1 MKVVVVIA
9 LVAVVL
15 GTLCVPALADKSS
28 DRRMAK
34 IRELYKQGDFEGVRA
49 ELIAQYDEK
58 PDPALLFAL
67 GQVELNLGNYES
79 AISYY
84 EKFIASNPA
93 ADQVALA
100 QQGIGA
106 ARIRLQEPERA
117 PPDTVDPTKGL
128 PEGETPKETE
138 PPDEPPPPPPPGKR
152 WTVTRTGFVAFGGA
166 AVLLGA
172 GLLYYS
178 HSMGNDH
185 SGTLSEYDRR
195 LDQART
201 TKWTAL
207 GIAAAGT
214 LIIGVTL
221 AW

>member
-1 MKVVVVIA
+1 MRVVVVIA

-15 GTLCVPALADKSS
+15 GTLCAPALADKSS

-34 IRELYKQGDFEGVRA
+34 IRELYKAGDFEGVRS

-84 EKFIASNPA
+84 EKFIATNPA
-93 ADQVALA
+93 EDQIALA

-106 ARIRLQEPERA
+106 ARIRLQEPDRP
-117 PPDTVDPTKGL
+117 PPDTTVDPTKGL
-128 PEGETPKETE
+128 PEGEGTKE
-138 PPDEPPPPPPPGKR
+138 PDPTGEPPPVPPGKR

-214 LIIGVTL
+214 LIVGVTV